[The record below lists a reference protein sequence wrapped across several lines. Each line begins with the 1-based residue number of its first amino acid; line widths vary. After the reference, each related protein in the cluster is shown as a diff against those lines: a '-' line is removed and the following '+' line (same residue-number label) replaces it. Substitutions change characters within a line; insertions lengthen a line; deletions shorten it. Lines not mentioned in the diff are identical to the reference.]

1 MGSVVYI
8 VVVGGPCSGKTTVVH
23 GLRDKLANLGYRVYV
38 IEDQAREIIREQQ
51 AIGGRLLPWIDRLGF
66 ELEVA
71 RRHYSFLKQ
80 ALCKGYDFVIED
92 SGIPATLAYMRV
104 DGVRPPRELL
114 EIVEEVKKLIDVVLA
129 MKPPVKYVRDSERW
143 EDYEYAMRIHNE
155 IIRVH
160 EELLGDRLF
169 VLDSYSRVE
178 VRIQEALNI
187 ALRTFNLRRQG
198 RLQSQPVKGLIR
210 LVGSSSKNNNN
221 YSSFSKGL

>member
-8 VVVGGPCSGKTTVVH
+8 VVVGGPCSGKTTVVR
-23 GLRDKLANLGYRVYV
+23 GLKDKLTSLGYTVFV

-71 RRHYSFLKQ
+71 RRHYNLLKQ
-80 ALCKGYDFVIED
+80 ALSKGYDFIIED
-92 SGIPATLAYMRV
+92 SGIPATLAYLRA
-104 DGVRPPRELL
+104 DGIKPPRELL
-114 EIVEEVKKLIDVVLA
+114 EIIGEVEKIVDIVLA
-129 MKPPVKYVRDSERW
+129 MKPPIKYTRDSERW

-169 VLDSYSRVE
+169 ILDSYSRVE
-178 VRIQEALNI
+178 VRIQEALN
-187 ALRTFNLRRQG
+187 LTLKVLNRRRQG
-198 RLQSQPVKGLIR
+198 RLQSQPINGLIR
-210 LVGSSSKNNNN
+210 LVGSSSKNNSYDNLG
-221 YSSFSKGL
+221 KGL